1 MRRPATLALALA
13 ILLLCSSCSLI
24 REHPSSLIV
33 GAIYPLGESLG
44 IGGVDEHRGVLLAAD
59 LVNQDGGVN
68 GHPIQIVSVDAE
80 GSDAA
85 PGAVALVASKGA
97 QIVLGSYSSLVSG
110 PASAAAA
117 ARGMLFWETGAVG
130 MLAPGSD
137 LGGLTFRVPPT
148 GEVLGRAAIRFIA
161 DELAPTWHR
170 DPRTL
175 RFAISYVNDAYG
187 RSVERGGISALREAG
202 LKDVANFGYD
212 PRSVD
217 MKALVHRIAQ
227 AKPDVLFVSAYLD
240 DAIALRRQIV
250 KQHVHLLANI
260 GTSSSYCMP
269 QFGETLGKDAVGV
282 FASDKPSAT
291 SIDPSALPAATQAL
305 LARADA
311 DYKARWGEDMSPPAL
326 AGFSGAWALFTD
338 VLPNASSNDP
348 AAVADAARAV
358 DLPRGSLPNGSG
370 LRFGALG
377 TPDAGDNVAASS
389 VIWKWVSPGNAAV
402 IWPPAFATAPMDPS
416 TSDAW

>member
-1 MRRPATLALALA
+1 MRRWVGLAVVLALVAA
-13 ILLLCSSCSLI
+13 GCSLV
-24 REHPSSLIV
+24 RDRTSSLVV
-33 GAIYPLGESLG
+33 GAVYPLSGGQGSGG
-44 IGGVDEHRGVLLAAD
+44 IDEHRGVLLAAD

-68 GHPIQIVSVDAE
+68 GHPVQVDSIDAE

-85 PGAVALVASKGA
+85 PGAVAALASQGVRL
-97 QIVLGSYSSLVSG
+97 VLGSYGSTISG
-110 PASAAAA
+110 PASAEAAK
-117 ARGMLFWETGAVG
+117 RGMLFWETGAVG

-148 GEVLGRAAIRFIA
+148 GEVLGSAAIRFIA
-161 DELAPTWHR
+161 DQLAPTWHR
-170 DPRTL
+170 DPSTL

-187 RSVERGGISALREAG
+187 RSVARGGESALRAAG
-202 LKDVANFGYD
+202 LRDVGSFGYD
-212 PRSVD
+212 LATVN
-217 MKALVHRIAQ
+217 MKDLVRRIAA

-269 QFGETLGKDAVGV
+269 QFGATLGEEAVGV

-291 SIDPSALPAATQAL
+291 SIDPAGLPVGTQAL

-311 DYKARWGEDMSPPAL
+311 AYEARWGEHMSPPAL

-338 VLPNASSNDP
+338 VLPHATSDDP
-348 AAVADAARAV
+348 AAVAEAARGV

-370 LRFGALG
+370 LRFGAIG
-377 TPDAGDNVAASS
+377 TPDAGDNLAAAS
-389 VIWKWVSPGNAAV
+389 VIWKWVSPGHAAV